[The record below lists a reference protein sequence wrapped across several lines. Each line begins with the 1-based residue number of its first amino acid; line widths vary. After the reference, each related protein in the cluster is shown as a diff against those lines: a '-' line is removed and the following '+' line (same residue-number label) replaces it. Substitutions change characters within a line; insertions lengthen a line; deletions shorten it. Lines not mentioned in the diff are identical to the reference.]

1 MLGDDVMVIPDAM
14 QDDRFIDNDLVTGA
28 PHIRFYA
35 GYPLRTPDGVP
46 LGALHLSGSSSQWS
60 GADYAKKFSPLL
72 LNAIAQ
78 YERRNA

>member
-1 MLGDDVMVIPDAM
+1 MGEVALAAAVVDA
-14 QDDRFIDNDLVTGA
+14 
-28 PHIRFYA
+28 
-35 GYPLRTPDGVP
+35 DGVP

-60 GADYAKKFSPLL
+60 GADYAKKFSSLL